1 MRRRFYL
8 SPAEWGN
15 EISFS
20 LTGDEAHHCRH
31 VVRAKVGDV
40 FELID
45 GQGRSVPVRVAEFSG
60 KQVEMSPVGES
71 EYQPQKLPL
80 IHLAF
85 AMPKGKNF
93 DLVIQ
98 KTTELGVDRII
109 PLITERTIT
118 RPSGKKGALLKKV
131 EKWQR
136 VAIEATKQCGRR
148 WVPEISAPLAWNDFL
163 TSVEGSVALLGS
175 LEAESRSLREHL
187 LSSRVK
193 KGDSKTDLVLAIG
206 PEGDFTRSEY
216 QSAKAAGFLALA
228 LGDHILRAETAS
240 IAGMTLLAY
249 EFRPRQFG

>member
-131 EKWQR
+131 ESGSGSPSRRPSNAADDGFQKYQLPWLGM
-136 VAIEATKQCGRR
+136 ISLLLWKGR
-148 WVPEISAPLAWNDFL
+148 WLFL
-163 TSVEGSVALLGS
+163 EVLKRRADHC
-175 LEAESRSLREHL
+175 ES
-187 LSSRVK
+187 
-193 KGDSKTDLVLAIG
+193 I
-206 PEGDFTRSEY
+206 F
-216 QSAKAAGFLALA
+216 
-228 LGDHILRAETAS
+228 
-240 IAGMTLLAY
+240 
-249 EFRPRQFG
+249 